1 MGDRWPVRWADLVF
15 VSEAGTPVSDSN
27 MRRLISRWAAEA
39 DIEGVVTPYDL
50 RHTALTRLREM
61 GATRDQLVDVAG
73 HMTTRMIDK
82 HYVHRDQL
90 TVSAAADLWDK
101 AAL

>member
-1 MGDRWPVRWADLVF
+1 
-15 VSEAGTPVSDSN
+15 
-27 MRRLISRWAAEA
+27 MRRLVSRWAEQAE
-39 DIEGVVTPYDL
+39 IEGTVTPYDL

-61 GATRDQLVDVAG
+61 GATRDQLVDIAG

-90 TVSAAADLWDK
+90 TISAAADLWD
-101 AAL
+101 AG